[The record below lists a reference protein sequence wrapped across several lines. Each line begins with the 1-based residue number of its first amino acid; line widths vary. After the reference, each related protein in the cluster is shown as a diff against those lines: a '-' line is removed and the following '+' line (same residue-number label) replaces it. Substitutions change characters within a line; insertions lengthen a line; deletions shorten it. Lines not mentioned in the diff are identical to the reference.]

1 MLIFADSH
9 CHLSMSTESEAAI
22 GRARQQGVHGFLVPA
37 TNAGDLDSVVEIAHS
52 HPDVWAAVGF
62 HPHEAK
68 DCDETAL
75 ARIDQLAGQPRVVA
89 IGEIGLDYHYD
100 HSPRDVQR
108 EVLLEQIRIAIRND
122 LPVIIH
128 NRESTE
134 DLLEILGRGNLQ
146 DARGVIHSFT
156 EDWATA
162 RRFLDLGFDLS
173 FSGIVTFRSAE
184 TLREAARR
192 APADRVLIETDT
204 PYLAPVPMRGKE
216 NEPAYVLHVAELL
229 AELWGMPLEQ
239 VADVTTSNFERIF
252 DVELPVR
259 RPSSQTMR

>member
-9 CHLSMSTESEAAI
+9 CHLPMSSATDDAI
-22 GRARQQGVHGFLVPA
+22 ARAREKGVHGFLVPA
-37 TNAGDLDSVVEIAHS
+37 TKSDDLSSAVEVAHT

-68 DCDETAL
+68 DCDEEALGRVDEL
-75 ARIDQLAGQPRVVA
+75 ARSPGVVA

-100 HSPRDVQR
+100 YSPRDVQR
-108 EVLLEQIRIAIRND
+108 EVLIEQIRIAIRND
-122 LPVIIH
+122 LPVVIH

-134 DLLEILGRGNLQ
+134 DLLEILGRANL
-146 DARGVIHSFT
+146 AETRGVIHSFT
-156 EDWATA
+156 EDWSVA

-184 TLREAARR
+184 SLREAARR
-192 APADRVLIETDT
+192 APTDRVLIETDS

-216 NEPAYVLHVAELL
+216 NEPAFVVHVAAML
-229 AELWGMPLEQ
+229 AELWAMPLER
-239 VADVTTSNFERIF
+239 VAEITTANFERLF

-259 RPSSQTMR
+259 HS